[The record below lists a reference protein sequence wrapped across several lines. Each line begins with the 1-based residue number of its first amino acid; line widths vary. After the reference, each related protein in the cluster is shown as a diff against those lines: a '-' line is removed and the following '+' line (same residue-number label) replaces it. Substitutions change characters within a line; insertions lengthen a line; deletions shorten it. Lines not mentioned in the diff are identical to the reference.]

1 MPPAQNVLKFADWFE
16 IGKHVKVRIVRA
28 LFPAV
33 VLEDRGAFG
42 PEGKHIVRVAIFP
55 DDPEQRAEFEVS
67 EDQIQRDAAELGQP
81 APPAATMLTTRPRRP
96 VVNCTVPAARA

>member
-1 MPPAQNVLKFADWFE
+1 MRD
-16 IGKHVKVRIVRA
+16 

-42 PEGKHIVRVAIFP
+42 SEGKHIVRVAIFP

-67 EDQIQRDAAELGQP
+67 EDQILLNAA
-81 APPAATMLTTRPRRP
+81 
-96 VVNCTVPAARA
+96 

>member
-1 MPPAQNVLKFADWFE
+1 MPPTQNVLKFADWFE
-16 IGKHVKVRIVRA
+16 MGKHVNVRIVRD

-67 EDQIQRDAAELGQP
+67 EDQIQLDAA
-81 APPAATMLTTRPRRP
+81 
-96 VVNCTVPAARA
+96 

>member
-1 MPPAQNVLKFADWFE
+1 MPPTQSALEFADWFE
-16 IGKHVKVRIVRA
+16 IGKHVNVRIVRD

-42 PEGKHIVRVAIFP
+42 PEGQHIVRVAIFP

-67 EDQIQRDAAELGQP
+67 EGQIQLDAA
-81 APPAATMLTTRPRRP
+81 
-96 VVNCTVPAARA
+96 